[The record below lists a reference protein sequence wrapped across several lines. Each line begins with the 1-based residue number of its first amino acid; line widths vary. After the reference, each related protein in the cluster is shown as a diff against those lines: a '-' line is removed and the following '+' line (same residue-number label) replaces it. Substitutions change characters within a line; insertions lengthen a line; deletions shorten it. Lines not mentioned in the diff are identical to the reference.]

1 MGRGRLAKRVTT
13 VAAPPAPPRTSSIP
27 EGARLI
33 LKPVGYIVRRSS
45 RADDLSV
52 VNGARASF
60 ARHKSQLTPEDVLTP
75 EEAEARTRALPPG
88 ARPVQA
94 GLVYRLLGQG
104 HETPC
109 EQHGILVMV
118 TDAPAQLRNLVPDEV
133 DAEHHDD
140 RVCFPWTLNL
150 RHAMTFHRRARR
162 SAEPSLVAVAARVLL
177 LFHEQGT
184 EHGVSAYLRSQGMDL
199 EMLRAEA
206 AAGVHANVRMIANPP
221 AEADCLRAIREHL
234 GARVQGF
241 PDADVVAYCARH
253 RPNLLNLWVFTWQIR
268 AIIHVFWDLVR
279 HRKSSPN
286 GESGRYSVLMDEW
299 ILLDLDEVRT
309 QKGHPLSYERGVA
322 DPAMAQEFIDDLNAF
337 NARGVEL
344 YRKWVDRKVAREMA
358 SWFETLAKFRTFVW
372 TFRGLGL
379 ANMVGLRNHPTAL
392 HELRLYA
399 GAMEEDMRAEAPL
412 LHAAFEKGLHRRA
425 P

>member
-1 MGRGRLAKRVTT
+1 MQPMASPATPPRKTT
-13 VAAPPAPPRTSSIP
+13 VP
-27 EGARLI
+27 EGARLV
-33 LKPVGYIVRRSS
+33 LKPVGYIVRRTS
-45 RADDLSV
+45 RADDLSI

-60 ARHKSQLTPEDVLTP
+60 AKHKSQLGPEDVLTP
-75 EEAEARTRALPPG
+75 AEAERKNASLAPG
-88 ARPVQA
+88 ERPAQA

-109 EQHGILVMV
+109 EQHGMLVFIR
-118 TDAPAQLRNLVPDEV
+118 DAPANLRNLVPDEI
-133 DAEHHDD
+133 DAEHKGD
-140 RVCFPWTLNL
+140 RVSFPWTLNF
-150 RHAMTFHRRARR
+150 RHAMTLHRRALR
-162 SAEPSLVAVAARVLL
+162 SGDEETLGIASALMLR
-177 LFHEQGT
+177 FHEQGV
-184 EHGVSAYLRSQGMDL
+184 EHGTAAYLQSTRMDL
-199 EMLRAEA
+199 SELREA
-206 AAGVHANVRMIANPP
+206 AAPHAAKVQVVANPP
-221 AEADCLRAIREHL
+221 DEEDIVAAIRAHL
-234 GARVQGF
+234 GARAHGKS
-241 PDADVVAYCARH
+241 DAELIGWVATH

-299 ILLDLDEVRT
+299 VQLDLDEVRT

-322 DPAMAQEFIDDLNAF
+322 DPEMAREFVADLNEF

-344 YRKWVDRKVAREMA
+344 YRKWVDRKVAREMC

-379 ANMVGLRNHPTAL
+379 TNMVGLRNHPTAL
-392 HELRLYA
+392 HELKLYA
-399 GAMEEDMRAEAPL
+399 AEMEADLKREAPL
-412 LHAAFEKGLHRRA
+412 LHAAFLRLDRHA

>member
-1 MGRGRLAKRVTT
+1 M
-13 VAAPPAPPRTSSIP
+13 AAPAPPRKTVVP

-45 RADDLSV
+45 RADDLSI

-60 ARHKSQLTPEDVLTP
+60 ARHRSQLSPEDVMTP
-75 EEAEARTRALPPG
+75 EEADARNRHLKDG
-88 ARPVQA
+88 ERPTQA

-109 EQHGILVMV
+109 EQHGLLLMV
-118 TDAPAQLRNLVPDEV
+118 RGAPAALHHLLPDEI
-133 DAEHHDD
+133 DAHHHDG
-140 RVCFPWTLNL
+140 RVSFPWTANF
-150 RHAMTFHRRARR
+150 RHAMTLHRRARR
-162 SAEPSLVAVAARVLL
+162 SGEPEVLAFAAAILL
-177 LFHEQGT
+177 RFHEQGV
-184 EHGVSAYLRSQGMDL
+184 EHGTSAYLRSQGTDL
-199 EMLRAEA
+199 DTVRAEA
-206 AAGVHANVRMIANPP
+206 ADALRHVAVIANPP
-221 AEADCLRAIREHL
+221 NEADCIRAIRSHL
-234 GARVQGF
+234 GSLVQGL
-241 PDADVVAYCARH
+241 PDADVVGYCARH
-253 RPNLLNLWVFTWQIR
+253 RPKLLDLWVFTWQIR

-299 ILLDLDEVRT
+299 IELDLDEVRT

-322 DPAMAQEFIDDLNAF
+322 EPAMAQEFVDDLNAF
-337 NARGVEL
+337 NAEGVRL
-344 YRKWVDRKVAREMA
+344 YRKWVEKKVAREMA

-399 GAMEEDMRAEAPL
+399 GAMEDDMKAEAPL
-412 LHAAFEKGLHRRA
+412 LHGVFQAELHRHA

>member
-1 MGRGRLAKRVTT
+1 MTT
-13 VAAPPAPPRTSSIP
+13 QAPPRLTTLP
-27 EGARLI
+27 EGARLV
-33 LKPVGYIVRRSS
+33 LRPVGYVVRRPS

-60 ARHKSQLTPEDVLTP
+60 AKHKGQLTPEDVMTP
-75 EEAEARTRALPPG
+75 EEADARNASLAAG
-88 ARPVQA
+88 ERPVQA

-104 HETPC
+104 HETPT
-109 EQHGILVMV
+109 EQHGLLVAIE
-118 TDAPAQLRNLVPDEV
+118 DAPASLRNLVPDEV
-133 DAEHHDD
+133 DAVHHGD
-140 RVCFPWTLNL
+140 RVSFPWTCNL
-150 RHAMTFHRRARR
+150 RHAMTLHRRARR
-162 SAEPSLVAVAARVLL
+162 SGEHAAVAVASALL
-177 LFHEQGT
+177 LRFHEQGM
-184 EHGVSAYLRSQGMDL
+184 EHGVSAYLRSQKLDL
-199 EMLRAEA
+199 DVLRAEA
-206 AAGVHANVRMIANPP
+206 GPGLRHVRVLANPP
-221 AEADCLRAIREHL
+221 AERDCVAAIRAHL
-234 GARVQGF
+234 GPLVQGLD
-241 PDADVVAYCARH
+241 DAAVVGYCARH

-299 ILLDLDEVRT
+299 IALAPDEVRT

-322 DPAMAQEFIDDLNAF
+322 DPAMAAEFIEDLNRF
-337 NARGVEL
+337 NAEGVRL
-344 YRKWVDRKVAREMA
+344 YKKWVERKVAREMC

-399 GAMEEDMRAEAPL
+399 AEMEADLKAEAPL
-412 LHAAFEKGLHRRA
+412 LHAAFEDLGRHA